1 MGLILGETSA
11 LQQGVWARGFESC
24 LANSESPCCKA
35 GCSRAPGWGMVPG
48 LGTQWDKWV
57 QAQVLLGLSITFPF
71 VSSTGY
77 LPALCMKAEGTR
89 SASHVQLLLVSL
101 GVFAEGVVGT
111 GCELGVQCKWA
122 RVIARGQVGVSV
134 GVFAPWIEALLGGF
148 LAGALLGAGGK
159 ESARCQAMARRGK

>member
-1 MGLILGETSA
+1 MRLLLCSRGSGHEALKAA
-11 LQQGVWARGFESC
+11 LQTVNLPAAKQDAHGHLAGEWSQG
-24 LANSESPCCKA
+24 
-35 GCSRAPGWGMVPG
+35 
-48 LGTQWDKWV
+48 WV
-57 QAQVLLGLSITFPF
+57 QVQVLLGLSITFPF